1 VQRRRVS
8 ELDKYLEE
16 ETIIV
21 DIPFDILKYW
31 KSSSATYH
39 VLARME
45 RDISAIPVSTVAS
58 EFTLS
63 SGDKIMSI

>member
-45 RDISAIPVSTVAS
+45 
-58 EFTLS
+58 
-63 SGDKIMSI
+63 